1 MIRGTL
7 FAGAFAAWAGAASLS
22 PAVGAGRTVPDPES
36 AFVGSQ
42 TCRGCHAATH
52 SSWTN
57 GRHSRMLQEA
67 GPKSVIPRFDGTQ
80 TLRGKEY
87 QLERDG
93 DSYFMVERYL
103 QDAPTRRRVDYTLG
117 SRRVQHYLSKL
128 DDGRIVVLPPSYD
141 VEKKEWF
148 HNLDIVDL
156 EETGEVKVQVWNTN
170 CFGCHVSGEQ
180 KGFNPKTKT
189 FETTWTDFGTTCE
202 RCHGPGRAH
211 ATKYAARKKGE
222 VEVGTVETR
231 AVLSP
236 ASTDDRDTA
245 IVHPRRLDAEASTTL
260 CAQCHTLRDIT
271 QPGFAGGS
279 NYYDYFT
286 PLLEYA
292 QKRNHDPAY
301 WPNGRPRRFSNEAVA
316 FWQSQCYFK
325 GGATC
330 LSCHTDVHEPDIDK
344 NSALVAKQDALCAG
358 CHAQIAKEASA
369 HSRHTSTTCVSC
381 HMPRTSI
388 SLRHRMPD
396 HTISVPAPSNTT
408 RFGIP
413 NACNECHKDRNPA
426 WAEAQLARW
435 FPRGRRDLSVGD
447 AVAFSLGVTGD
458 PAGLAPLV
466 KIASDATRPP
476 LVRAN
481 ALGHLRA
488 YKDQAATAALLA
500 GARESHP
507 MIRAV
512 ALLSLTDEGRTPSV
526 RAAMERAIGDDRR
539 TVRMASALGLLN
551 AGVRPEGS
559 DALSSALR
567 SAMGEHAARAA
578 FLRDDAPSQLDLG
591 KMFFLAGDWKGAEVS
606 VRDALA
612 LSPKIGGGRYF
623 LGLATLGQGR
633 LEEGKALL
641 RGVDR
646 KDPHRKDAEAILARL
661 QTTGPNN

>member
-1 MIRGTL
+1 MTL
-7 FAGAFAAWAGAASLS
+7 RAFLAGAFAALAGAA
-22 PAVGAGRTVPDPES
+22 AVAAADGPGRTAPDPES
-36 AFVGSQ
+36 TFVGSQ
-42 TCRGCHAATH
+42 TCRGCHATIH

-57 GRHSRMLQEA
+57 GRHSRMLQEG
-67 GPKSVIPRFDGTQ
+67 GPKSVIPRFEGTQ

-93 DSYFMVERYL
+93 DSFFITERYL
-103 QDAPTRRRVDYTLG
+103 QDTPTRRQVDYTLG
-117 SRRVQHYLSKL
+117 SRRVQHYLSRL

-180 KGFNPKTKT
+180 KGFDPAKKT

-202 RCHGPGRAH
+202 RCHGPGKAH
-211 ATKYAARKKGE
+211 AVKYATRKKGE
-222 VEVGTVETR
+222 AESTTVETR

-236 ASTDDRDTA
+236 SSTADRETA
-245 IVHPRRLDAEASTTL
+245 IVHPRRLDPETSTTL

-344 NSALVAKQDALCAG
+344 NSTLVAKQDALCAG
-358 CHAQIAKEASA
+358 CHQQIAGAASE
-369 HSRHTSTTCVSC
+369 HSRHKTVTCVSC

-396 HTISVPAPSNTT
+396 HTISVPAPENTS

-413 NACNECHKDRNPA
+413 NACNECHKDNNAA
-426 WAEAQLARW
+426 WSETQLARW
-435 FPRGRRDLSVGD
+435 FPNGRRSQAVAD
-447 AVAFSLGVTGD
+447 AVAFSAGVNRD
-458 PAGLAPLV
+458 PAGLALLV
-466 KIASDATRPP
+466 KIAGDAARPP
-476 LVRAN
+476 LIRAN
-481 ALGHLRA
+481 ALGHLRG
-488 YKDQAATAALLA
+488 YGDPAATAALLA

-507 MIRAV
+507 MIRAA
-512 ALLSLTDEGRTPSV
+512 ALLSLTDQGRSPAV
-526 RAAMERAIGDDRR
+526 RAAMETALGDQRR

-551 AGVRPEGS
+551 AGVRPAGEG
-559 DALSSALR
+559 APPGLL
-567 SAMGEHAARAA
+567 SAMREHATRAA
-578 FLRDDAPSQLDLG
+578 FLRDDPVTQLDLG
-591 KMFFLAGDWKGAEVS
+591 KMFFLAGDWKRAEAS

-612 LSPKIGGGRYF
+612 LSPKIAGGQYF

-633 LEEGKALL
+633 VAEAKAIL
-641 RGVDR
+641 RTVDR
-646 KDPHRKDAEAILARL
+646 KDPHRKDAETVLAKL
-661 QTTGPNN
+661 PTS